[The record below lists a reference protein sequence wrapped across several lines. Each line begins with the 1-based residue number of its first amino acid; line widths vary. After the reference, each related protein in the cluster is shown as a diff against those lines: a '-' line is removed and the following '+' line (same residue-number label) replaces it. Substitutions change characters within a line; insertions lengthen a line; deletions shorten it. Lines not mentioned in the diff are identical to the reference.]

1 MGREENLAPE
11 GQNKLAQGFSPGCGV
26 LKRHALKAALESV
39 RHVESADPKPRANKI
54 WRHFQGASNHNPIP
68 RVKTLG

>member
-1 MGREENLAPE
+1 MLCPGSAPK
-11 GQNKLAQGFSPGCGV
+11 GHNILAQGFGPGCGA
-26 LKRHALKAALESV
+26 LRRRALKAAPESV
-39 RHVESADPKPRANKI
+39 RHVESADPKPRANTI